1 MTRRFGSGQPL
12 RAQSISE
19 LLDLGY
25 MGLQL
30 GYADQAEAYFDEV
43 LARVPDHPRA
53 LLGKAKSCADP
64 KVALEAVRRFLAV
77 RPASRE
83 ARQLESD
90 LAALVQEDDEAE
102 AIYSPVITTVTTGS
116 VLTSADGGTEVT
128 LSLAPSH
135 AAPPERPATPP
146 PPSPEREPASQPAPS
161 DETVATLGQVLRSLL
176 VRNLVTIVIGLFIIL
191 VGLGTYLGVTFLT
204 SREVAP
210 VGTPA
215 QAEHLVFGQEPAAK
229 EAANEQVSVVP
240 TAVVDALGRAARATA
255 MLTVPS
261 VDGTLYQGSGVVITA
276 DGLVLTNYHVMTGG
290 DDTLA
295 NPEGQVFVGLTND
308 ERKPPSEWY
317 IATAVVLDE
326 DRDLT
331 ILRITHTAEGMPL
344 RGDHF
349 RPIEQSTS
357 EQLRLGQSIMGL
369 GYPALGGDT
378 LTLTRGSMAGYLY
391 SDGVQWGKTDSEL
404 LPGSSGGAV
413 LDDHGRLIG
422 VITLVQA
429 DESTK
434 GRLSYFVL
442 LHEAQELIDSAMR
455 APRPNLDVSGMIV
468 RYATMRDSMP

>member
-1 MTRRFGSGQPL
+1 L

-30 GYADQAEAYFDEV
+30 GYPDQAEAYFDEV

-53 LLGKAKSCADP
+53 LLGKAKSCSDP
-64 KVALEAVRRFLAV
+64 KVALAAVRRFLTV

-90 LAALVQEDDEAE
+90 LSALVKEDDEAQ

-116 VLTSADGGTEVT
+116 VSTSADGGTEVT
-128 LSLAPSH
+128 LTLAPSQS
-135 AAPPERPATPP
+135 APPESPLTAQ
-146 PPSPEREPASQPAPS
+146 PSSAGREPASQPIPA
-161 DETVATLGQVLRSLL
+161 DESVATLGQVLRSLL
-176 VRNLVTIVIGLFIIL
+176 LRNLVTIVIGLFIIL
-191 VGLGTYLGVTFLT
+191 VGVGTYLGVSFLANRDT
-204 SREVAP
+204 VPAS
-210 VGTPA
+210 TPA
-215 QAEHLVFGQEPAAK
+215 QAEHLVFGEEPSAE
-229 EAANEQVSVVP
+229 EASSEQVSVLP

-290 DDTLA
+290 GDTLA
-295 NPEGQVFVGLTND
+295 NPEGQVFVGLTTD
-308 ERKPPSEWY
+308 EREAPSKWY

-349 RPIEQSTS
+349 DPIEQSAS

-413 LDDHGRLIG
+413 LDDQGRLVG

-442 LHEAQELIDSAMR
+442 LHEAQELIGSAIR